1 MSLAT
6 TKLTYHD
13 FLLLPDDGKRY
24 EILDGDLFVTLSPVT
39 RHQLIVGRFLHRLMT
54 YLETH
59 PIGTVF
65 TAPYDVV
72 LSDTDIV
79 EPDLLLVLH
88 TGRAVITEKNVQG
101 APDVIIEVLSPS
113 TAARDHDLK
122 RKRYERFGVQEYW
135 LIDPDGNTLE
145 MLVIKDGRYVEA
157 FRTTRPAECTSA
169 LLPGL
174 ILDLGSLLK

>member
-1 MSLAT
+1 MNVAAS
-6 TKLTYHD
+6 KLTYHD

-24 EILDGDLFVTLSPVT
+24 EILDGDLFVTPSPIT
-39 RHQLIVGRFLHRLMT
+39 RHQLIVGRFLHHLMT

-72 LSDTDIV
+72 LSDTDII

-88 TGRAVITEKNVQG
+88 TGRALITEKNVQG
-101 APDVIIEVLSPS
+101 PPDMILEVLSPG
-113 TAARDHDLK
+113 TAARDRNLK

-145 MLVIKDGRYVEA
+145 MLTAKDGQYIQVCK
-157 FRTTRPAECTSA
+157 TIRPAECASA

-174 ILDLGSLLK
+174 RLDLGSLLK

>member
-1 MSLAT
+1 MNQAV

-24 EILDGDLFVTLSPVT
+24 EILDGDLCVTPSPVT
-39 RHQLIVGRFLHRLMT
+39 RHQLIVGRFLHHLMT

-59 PIGTVF
+59 PVGTVF

-72 LSDTDIV
+72 LSEIDIV

-88 TGRAVITEKNVQG
+88 AGRAVVTEKNVQG
-101 APDVIIEVLSPS
+101 PPDMILEVLSPG
-113 TAARDHDLK
+113 TAARDRNLK

-135 LIDPDGNTLE
+135 LIDPDDNTLE
-145 MLVIKDGRYVEA
+145 MLAMQDERYVQVCRA
-157 FRTTRPAECTSA
+157 ARPAECVSA

-174 ILDLGSLLK
+174 VLNLGFLLK

>member
-1 MSLAT
+1 MNQAP

-24 EILDGDLFVTLSPVT
+24 EILDGDLCVTPSPVT
-39 RHQLIVGRFLHRLMT
+39 RHQLIVGRFHHHLMA
-54 YLETH
+54 YLEAH
-59 PIGTVF
+59 PVGTVF

-88 TGRAVITEKNVQG
+88 TGRAVITERNVQG
-101 APDVIIEVLSPS
+101 PPDIILEVLSPG
-113 TAARDHDLK
+113 TAARDRGLK
-122 RKRYERFGVQEYW
+122 RKRYERFGVREYW
-135 LIDPDGNTLE
+135 LIDPDDNILE
-145 MLVIKDGRYVEA
+145 MLAMQDERYVQVCRVA
-157 FRTTRPAECTSA
+157 HPAECVSA

-174 ILDLGSLLK
+174 VLDLGSLLK